1 MIFIII
7 IIFKMKFQ
15 FYIIYLIIGSAFAVD
30 DLDYY
35 NILTVDGGGIR
46 GVISAETIEEMEN
59 YAY

>member
-1 MIFIII
+1 
-7 IIFKMKFQ
+7 MKFQ